1 MPGRTATNTRLP
13 LMLPDAG
20 VNLAGRFTSR
30 STWALIGAL
39 IALVGALALCLD
51 RFHNGDFYLSLNSGR
66 FIAEHGFA
74 SHDPFSTISQGGTWL
89 NQQWLSELAFF
100 RISEVLGPTGLTVLY
115 ALLITAPLALL
126 LWLCRRKGWRMLVA
140 VAAFY
145 FPGVIAVIHPRA
157 AGFTVLIFTLLV
169 ALLVGLWGRA
179 NERTG
184 KRHAWWA
191 PLAILALFA
200 LWANLHGGFIAGFL
214 LLGLATIGLAIDHW
228 RGIPGAVPLSRIAV
242 LGGVAILAAATVT
255 VATPLGAAIWDY
267 LLSFQNQAISLAST
281 EWESA
286 FSSPLAVIYLSLATC
301 FAAWMWVR
309 SPQPRRATTLL
320 VTAGFLVFA
329 GYSIRNIVF
338 IGPIL
343 ALQVAWTAPNRGPAP
358 TRGPVALF
366 GAAAAAAAL
375 VWAVVLGPARDD
387 PTLGF
392 PVADYAIAHPPKHGR
407 IVTYA
412 GVGSYINWRSPNTPV
427 VLNGWLE
434 QYTPQQLRDNY
445 RVLRAGS
452 ASDLP
457 GALRRIHAGAVITH
471 LPSAIQRLEAAGFRP
486 VFTSSEGTYLVRVPH
501 GAKLS
506 GP

>member
-1 MPGRTATNTRLP
+1 L
-13 LMLPDAG
+13 
-20 VNLAGRFTSR
+20 TSR
-30 STWALIGAL
+30 STLALIGAL

-51 RFHNGDFYLSLNSGR
+51 RFHNGDFYLSLMSGR
-66 FIAEHGFA
+66 FIAQHGFA
-74 SHDPFSTISQGGTWL
+74 THDPFATVSQGGTWL

-100 RISEVLGPTGLTVLY
+100 RVSEVFGPTGLTVLY
-115 ALLITAPLALL
+115 AVLITAPLALL
-126 LWLCRRKGWRMLVA
+126 LWICRHKGWRMLVA

-145 FPGVIAVIHPRA
+145 FPGVLAVIHPRA

-169 ALLVGLWGRA
+169 SLLAMLWGRGNA
-179 NERTG
+179 RTG
-184 KRHAWWA
+184 ERHAWSV
-191 PLAILALFA
+191 PLAIVGLFA

-228 RGIPGAVPLSRIAV
+228 RGIPGSVPPSRVAV
-242 LGGVAILAAATVT
+242 LGLVAVLAAATVT

-286 FSSPLAVIYLSLATC
+286 FRSPLAVVYLSLATC

-309 SPQPRRATTLL
+309 SPRPRRATTLL

-329 GYSIRNIVF
+329 GYSVRNIVF

-343 ALQVAWTAPNRGPAP
+343 ALQVAWTAPNRGPTP
-358 TRGPVALF
+358 VRGPVALF

-375 VWAVVLGPARDD
+375 VWGLVLGPARDD

-434 QYTPQQLRDNY
+434 QYTPQELRDNY
-445 RVLRAGS
+445 GVLRAWT
-452 ASDLP
+452 SDLP

-471 LPSAIQRLEAAGFRP
+471 VNSAIRQLEGAGFRP
-486 VFTSSEGTYLVRVPH
+486 EYSSADGTYLVRVPRH
-501 GAKLS
+501 ARQT

>member
-39 IALVGALALCLD
+39 IALVGGLALGLD

-74 SHDPFSTISQGGTWL
+74 THDPFSTISQGGTWL

-100 RISEVLGPTGLTVLY
+100 RISEVFGPTGLTVLY
-115 ALLITAPLALL
+115 AVLITAPLALL
-126 LWLCRRKGWRMLVA
+126 LWLCRRKGWPMLVA

-145 FPGVIAVIHPRA
+145 FPGVLAVVHPRA

-169 ALLVGLWGRA
+169 ALLYVVWR
-179 NERTG
+179 ERGGTTADR
-184 KRHAWWA
+184 RHGWWA

-214 LLGLATIGLAIDHW
+214 LLGLATIGLAIDRW
-228 RGIPGAVPLSRIAV
+228 RGVPGAVPLSRVAALAV
-242 LGGVAILAAATVT
+242 VAVLAAATVT
-255 VATPLGAAIWDY
+255 VSTPLGAAIWDY

-281 EWESA
+281 EWQSA
-286 FSSPLAVIYLSLATC
+286 FSSPLAVIYLSLAAC

-329 GYSIRNIVF
+329 GYSVRNIVF
-338 IGPIL
+338 VGPIL
-343 ALQVAWTAPNRGPAP
+343 ALQVAWTAPNRGP
-358 TRGPVALF
+358 TQLRGPAALF
-366 GAAAAAAAL
+366 GAAAAVVTL
-375 VWAVVLGPARDD
+375 IWAVVLGPARDD

-412 GVGSYINWRSPNTPV
+412 GVGSYINWRSPSTPV

-434 QYTPQQLRDNY
+434 QYTPEQLTDNY
-445 RVLRAGS
+445 RVLRAGQ
-452 ASDLP
+452 ARDLP
-457 GALRRIHAGAVITH
+457 GALRRIHAGAVIVH
-471 LPSAIQRLEAAGFRP
+471 LHSAIQRLERAGFRP
-486 VFTSSEGTYLVRVPH
+486 EYASPEGTYLVRVPKP
-501 GAKLS
+501 KLT

>member
-1 MPGRTATNTRLP
+1 VRVRDATA
-13 LMLPDAG
+13 DSG
-20 VNLAGRFTSR
+20 GRFTTR

-66 FIAEHGFA
+66 FVAEHGFA

-100 RISEVLGPTGLTVLY
+100 RVSEVFGPTGLTVLY

-126 LWLCRRKGWRMLVA
+126 LWLCRRKGWPMLVA

-145 FPGVIAVIHPRA
+145 FPGVLAVIHPRA

-169 ALLVGLWGRA
+169 ALVVGLWGRGGVDGQR
-179 NERTG
+179 RT
-184 KRHAWWA
+184 WWA
-191 PLAILALFA
+191 PLAILVLFA

-228 RGIPGAVPLSRIAV
+228 RGIPGAVPLSRVAV
-242 LGGVAILAAATVT
+242 LGLAGLLAVVTVT
-255 VATPLGAAIWDY
+255 VATPLGAAIWEY

-286 FSSPLAVIYLSLATC
+286 FSSTLAVIYLALAAC

-309 SPQPRRATTLL
+309 SPRPRRVTTLL
-320 VTAGFLVFA
+320 VTVGFLIFA

-343 ALQVAWTAPNRGPAP
+343 ALQVALTAPNRGP
-358 TRGPVALF
+358 TSLRGPVALF
-366 GAAAAAAAL
+366 GAAAAAAIL
-375 VWAVVLGPARDD
+375 VWGLVLGPAKDD

-392 PVADYAIAHPPKHGR
+392 PVADYAIAHPPKRGR

-412 GVGSYINWRSPNTPV
+412 GVGSYINWRSPGTPV

-434 QYTPQQLRDNY
+434 QYTPQELRDNY
-445 RVLRAGS
+445 GVLRAWT
-452 ASDLP
+452 SDLP

-471 LPSAIQRLEAAGFRP
+471 VSSAIRRLEAAGFRP
-486 VFTSSEGTYLVRVPH
+486 RFSSAEGTYLVRIPH
-501 GAKLS
+501 QSRLS

>member
-1 MPGRTATNTRLP
+1 MGPVEPVRIPTSVRGLDATT
-13 LMLPDAG
+13 DAG
-20 VNLAGRFTSR
+20 GRLTSR
-30 STWALIGAL
+30 STSALIGAL

-51 RFHNGDFYLSLNSGR
+51 RFHNGDFYLSLTSGR

-74 SHDPFSTISQGGTWL
+74 NHDPFATVSQGGTWL

-100 RISEVLGPTGLTVLY
+100 RISEIFGPTGLTVLY
-115 ALLITAPLALL
+115 AVLITAPLALL
-126 LWLCRRKGWRMLVA
+126 LWICRRKGWRMLVA

-145 FPGVIAVIHPRA
+145 FPGVLAVVHPRA
-157 AGFTVLIFTLLV
+157 AGFTVLIFTVLV
-169 ALLVGLWGRA
+169 ALIFLLWRDRRDRA
-179 NERTG
+179 GE
-184 KRHAWWA
+184 RHAWWA

-214 LLGLATIGLAIDHW
+214 LLVLATVGLAIDRW
-228 RGIPGAVPLSRIAV
+228 RGIPDAVPLSRVAV
-242 LGGVAILAAATVT
+242 LGLVAVLAAATVT

-286 FSSPLAVIYLSLATC
+286 FSSPLAVVYLSLATC

-329 GYSIRNIVF
+329 GYSVRNIIF

-358 TRGPVALF
+358 LRGPVALF
-366 GAAAAAAAL
+366 GAAAAAAL
-375 VWAVVLGPARDD
+375 VWALVLGPASDD

-412 GVGSYINWRSPNTPV
+412 GLGSYINWRSPDTPV

-434 QYTPQQLRDNY
+434 QYTPEELSDNY
-445 RVLRAGS
+445 RVLRAGQ
-452 ASDLP
+452 ATDLR
-457 GALRRIHAGAVITH
+457 GALRRIHAGAVIVH
-471 LPSAIQRLEAAGFRP
+471 LHSAIQRLERAGFRAEY
-486 VFTSSEGTYLVRVPH
+486 SSTDGTYLVRVPH
-501 GAKLS
+501 HAKPS
-506 GP
+506 RP

>member
-1 MPGRTATNTRLP
+1 L
-13 LMLPDAG
+13 
-20 VNLAGRFTSR
+20 TSR
-30 STWALIGAL
+30 STLALIGAL

-51 RFHNGDFYLSLNSGR
+51 RFHNGDFYLSLMSGR
-66 FIAEHGFA
+66 FIAQHGFA
-74 SHDPFSTISQGGTWL
+74 THDPFATVSQGGTWL

-100 RISEVLGPTGLTVLY
+100 RVSEVFGPTGLTVLY
-115 ALLITAPLALL
+115 AVLITAPLALL
-126 LWLCRRKGWRMLVA
+126 LWICRHKGWRMLVA

-145 FPGVIAVIHPRA
+145 FPGVLAVIHPRA

-169 ALLVGLWGRA
+169 SLLAMLWGRGNA
-179 NERTG
+179 RTG
-184 KRHAWWA
+184 ERHAWSV
-191 PLAILALFA
+191 PLAIVGLFA

-228 RGIPGAVPLSRIAV
+228 RGIPGSVPPSRVAV
-242 LGGVAILAAATVT
+242 LGLVAVLAAATVT

-286 FSSPLAVIYLSLATC
+286 FSSPLAVVYLSLATC

-309 SPQPRRATTLL
+309 SPRPRRATTLL

-329 GYSIRNIVF
+329 GYSVRNIVF

-343 ALQVAWTAPNRGPAP
+343 ALQVAWTAPNRGPTP
-358 TRGPVALF
+358 VRGPVALF

-375 VWAVVLGPARDD
+375 VWGLVLGPARDD

-434 QYTPQQLRDNY
+434 QYTPQELRDNY
-445 RVLRAGS
+445 GVLRAWT
-452 ASDLP
+452 SDLP

-471 LPSAIQRLEAAGFRP
+471 VNSAIRQLEGAGFRP
-486 VFTSSEGTYLVRVPH
+486 EYSSADGTYLVRVPRH
-501 GAKLS
+501 ARQT

>member
-1 MPGRTATNTRLP
+1 VLGVDATADSGGRL
-13 LMLPDAG
+13 
-20 VNLAGRFTSR
+20 TSR

-74 SHDPFSTISQGGTWL
+74 THDPFSTISQGGTWL

-100 RISEVLGPTGLTVLY
+100 RISEVFGPTGLTVLY
-115 ALLITAPLALL
+115 AVLITAPLALL
-126 LWLCRRKGWRMLVA
+126 LWLCRRKGWPMLVA
-140 VAAFY
+140 VATFY
-145 FPGVIAVIHPRA
+145 FPGVLAVIHPRA
-157 AGFTVLIFTLLV
+157 AGFTVLIFTVLI
-169 ALLVGLWGRA
+169 ALLVWLWGRS
-179 NERTG
+179 NSRTG
-184 KRHAWWA
+184 RRHAWWA
-191 PLAILALFA
+191 PLAMLALFA
-200 LWANLHGGFIAGFL
+200 LWANLHGGFIAGLL
-214 LLGLATIGLAIDHW
+214 LLGLATVGMAIDSW
-228 RGIPGAVPLSRIAV
+228 RGIPGSVPLSRIVV
-242 LGGVAILAAATVT
+242 LGLVAILAAATVT

-286 FSSPLAVIYLSLATC
+286 FSSPLAVIYLTLATA
-301 FAAWMWVR
+301 FAGWMWVR
-309 SPQPRRATTLL
+309 SPRPRRATTLL

-343 ALQVAWTAPNRGPAP
+343 ALQVAWTAPNRAP
-358 TRGPVALF
+358 TPMRGPVALF
-366 GAAAAAAAL
+366 GTAAAAAAL

-434 QYTPQQLRDNY
+434 QYTPQELRDNY

-452 ASDLP
+452 APDLR
-457 GALRRIHAGAVITH
+457 GALRRIHAGAVIAH
-471 LPSAIQRLEAAGFRP
+471 LPSAIQQLEAAGFRP
-486 VFTSSEGTYLVRVPH
+486 VFISPEGTYLMRVPH

-506 GP
+506 VP

>member
-1 MPGRTATNTRLP
+1 MRGLDATA
-13 LMLPDAG
+13 DSG
-20 VNLAGRFTSR
+20 GRFTSR

-39 IALVGALALCLD
+39 IALVGALTLCLD

-74 SHDPFSTISQGGTWL
+74 NHDPFSTVSQGGTWL

-100 RISEVLGPTGLTVLY
+100 RVAEILGPTGLTVLY

-126 LWLCRRKGWRMLVA
+126 LWLCRRKGWPMLVA
-140 VAAFY
+140 VTAFY
-145 FPGVIAVIHPRA
+145 FPGVLAVIHPRA

-169 ALLVGLWGRA
+169 ALLVVLWGRGGGA
-179 NERTG
+179 SGRRRT
-184 KRHAWWA
+184 WWA

-228 RGIPGAVPLSRIAV
+228 RGIPGAAPLSRVVLLGLVALLAV
-242 LGGVAILAAATVT
+242 VTVT
-255 VATPLGAAIWDY
+255 VATPLGAAIWEY

-286 FSSPLAVIYLSLATC
+286 FSSPLALVYLTLAAC

-309 SPQPRRATTLL
+309 SPRPRRVTTLL
-320 VTAGFLVFA
+320 VTAGFLIFA

-338 IGPIL
+338 VGPIL
-343 ALQVAWTAPNRGPAP
+343 ALQVAWTAPNRGP
-358 TRGPVALF
+358 TRMRGPVAVF
-366 GAAAAAAAL
+366 GAAAAVATALWAA
-375 VWAVVLGPARDD
+375 VLGPARDD
-387 PTLGF
+387 PTLAF
-392 PVADYAIAHPPKHGR
+392 PIADYAIAHPPKHGR

-412 GVGSYINWRSPNTPV
+412 GVGSYINWRSPSTPV

-434 QYTPQQLRDNY
+434 QYTPQELRDNY
-445 RVLRAGS
+445 GVLRDWTA
-452 ASDLP
+452 DP
-457 GALRRIHAGAVITH
+457 RGALRRIHAGAVITH
-471 LPSAIQRLEAAGFRP
+471 VPAAIRQLEAAGFQAKYTTP
-486 VFTSSEGTYLVRVPH
+486 DGTYLVRVRHRPR
-501 GAKLS
+501 LS

>member
-1 MPGRTATNTRLP
+1 L
-13 LMLPDAG
+13 
-20 VNLAGRFTSR
+20 TSR

-74 SHDPFSTISQGGTWL
+74 THDPFSTISQGGTWL

-100 RISEVLGPTGLTVLY
+100 RVSEVFGPTGLTVLY
-115 ALLITAPLALL
+115 AVLITAPLALL
-126 LWLCRRKGWRMLVA
+126 LWLCRRKGWPMLVA
-140 VAAFY
+140 VTTFY
-145 FPGVIAVIHPRA
+145 FPGVLAVIHPRA
-157 AGFTVLIFTLLV
+157 AGFTVLIFTVLIVLLV
-169 ALLVGLWGRA
+169 VLWGRSGS
-179 NERTG
+179 RTG
-184 KRHAWWA
+184 RRHAWWA

-200 LWANLHGGFIAGFL
+200 LWANLHGGFIAGLL
-214 LLGLATIGLAIDHW
+214 LLGLATVGLAIDSW
-228 RGIPGAVPLSRIAV
+228 RGIPGSVPLSRIVV
-242 LGGVAILAAATVT
+242 LGLVAILAAGTVT

-286 FSSPLAVIYLSLATC
+286 FSSPLAVIYLTLATA

-309 SPQPRRATTLL
+309 SPRPRRATTLL

-343 ALQVAWTAPNRGPAP
+343 ALQVAWTAPNRGPTP
-358 TRGPVALF
+358 MRGPVALF

-434 QYTPQQLRDNY
+434 QYTPQELRDNY

-452 ASDLP
+452 ASDLS
-457 GALRRIHAGAVITH
+457 GALRRIHAGAVIAH

-501 GAKLS
+501 AAKLS
-506 GP
+506 AP